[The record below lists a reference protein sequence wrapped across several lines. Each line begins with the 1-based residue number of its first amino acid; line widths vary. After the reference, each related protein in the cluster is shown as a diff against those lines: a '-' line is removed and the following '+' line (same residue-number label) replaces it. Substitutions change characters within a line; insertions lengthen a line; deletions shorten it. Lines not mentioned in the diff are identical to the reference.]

1 MSVGQAA
8 ASALC
13 LFSVSY
19 SILHDLCTF
28 PLPGWWRLLGISYY
42 GIVGALIVLII
53 ALAAR
58 RSTSVRTLQQTRLF
72 FASTLLS
79 LAPILLLTVLP
90 ELFQLRMHIDGP
102 QSMVFLIFFPL
113 GTGYALLRYDLL
125 IFDMYVRR
133 AVTWATGAV
142 SLVLLGYLLFTIGS
156 QLVGGNTSLALAGLL
171 GAGVLSAPYVWWLAR
186 RLTERFFFPESRYY
200 AARLKESHA
209 RQGLETFDLRL
220 AAHQLVL
227 DVLTTLRS
235 PEAAIFILD
244 EESGTLCLTLLPRRE
259 AGGGLLCQLGPLL
272 MTPPAEAPPRIAAQG
287 SAIGLLRGSPRPLF
301 LSEIASGAKASG
313 LARYLKGRASGA
325 GPDPLLAAIETPG
338 GKLVGIV
345 AVGER
350 GDQQL
355 YAGPELE
362 VLQRLIFRAAS
373 AIETARLYELATR
386 QQAASR
392 RELEQAYER
401 QRQLNEEKDQ
411 FIIHVSHELRTPLS
425 EVSGYLDLLA
435 AAGPELAPETGALFI
450 QKAQHGSDELLRLV
464 ESILNAAQSSFAPP
478 LPLHMEPVAL
488 ATVVQEVID
497 HLDPQAAWDHTIEV
511 QVAEPVRVLADAHAL
526 HLTIGNLL
534 SNALKYTPAGTPICV
549 RAVLDQ
555 AADGREPL
563 VCIQVQDEGPGI
575 PASEA
580 PLLFG
585 KFARLQRD
593 VSGSVRGTGLGL
605 YINKQLVE
613 SMGGRIWVESSGVEG
628 EGSLFAFTLR
638 QAGTP

>member
-1 MSVGQAA
+1 
-8 ASALC
+8 
-13 LFSVSY
+13 
-19 SILHDLCTF
+19 
-28 PLPGWWRLLGISYY
+28 
-42 GIVGALIVLII
+42 
-53 ALAAR
+53 
-58 RSTSVRTLQQTRLF
+58 
-72 FASTLLS
+72 
-79 LAPILLLTVLP
+79 
-90 ELFQLRMHIDGP
+90 
-102 QSMVFLIFFPL
+102 
-113 GTGYALLRYDLL
+113 
-125 IFDMYVRR
+125 MYVRR
-133 AVTWATGAV
+133 AVTWASGAV
-142 SLVLLGYLLFTIGS
+142 SLVLLGYLLFAIGS
-156 QLVGGNTSLALAGLL
+156 QLVGSNVSLVLAGLL

-200 AARLKESHA
+200 AARLKEAHA

-227 DVLTTLRS
+227 DVLTMLRS

-244 EESGTLCLTLLPRRE
+244 EESGALCLTRLPQRE
-259 AGGGLLCQLGPLL
+259 AGGGPGPGGLLCQLGPLL
-272 MTPPAEAPPRIAAQG
+272 TAPPAEASPRIAAQG
-287 SAIGLLRGSPRPLF
+287 PAIGLLRGSPRPLF
-301 LSEIASGAKASG
+301 LSEITRGAKASG
-313 LARYLKGRASGA
+313 VARYLKSRASGA
-325 GPDPLLAAIETPG
+325 GPDPLLAAIATPA

-362 VLQRLIFRAAS
+362 VLQRLIFRAAP
-373 AIETARLYELATR
+373 AIEAARLYELATR

-401 QRQLNEEKDQ
+401 QRRLNEEKDQ

-435 AAGPELAPETGALFI
+435 AAGSELAPETCALFV

-478 LPLHMEPVAL
+478 LPLHMEAVAL

-497 HLDPQAAWDHTIEV
+497 HLDPQSAGDHTIEV
-511 QVAEPVRVLADAHAL
+511 QVAAPVRVLADAHAL
-526 HLTIGNLL
+526 HLTLGNLL

-549 RAVLDQ
+549 RAVADQ
-555 AADGREPL
+555 TADAREPL
-563 VCIQVQDEGPGI
+563 VCIQVQDGGPGI
-575 PASEA
+575 PPSEA

-585 KFARLQRD
+585 KFVRLQRD
-593 VSGSVRGTGLGL
+593 LSGSVRGSGLGL

-638 QAGTP
+638 QAGAPQDTEHPPAESAPA

>member
-1 MSVGQAA
+1 V
-8 ASALC
+8 
-13 LFSVSY
+13 
-19 SILHDLCTF
+19 
-28 PLPGWWRLLGISYY
+28 
-42 GIVGALIVLII
+42 
-53 ALAAR
+53 
-58 RSTSVRTLQQTRLF
+58 
-72 FASTLLS
+72 
-79 LAPILLLTVLP
+79 
-90 ELFQLRMHIDGP
+90 
-102 QSMVFLIFFPL
+102 
-113 GTGYALLRYDLL
+113 
-125 IFDMYVRR
+125 
-133 AVTWATGAV
+133 
-142 SLVLLGYLLFTIGS
+142 
-156 QLVGGNTSLALAGLL
+156 
-171 GAGVLSAPYVWWLAR
+171 
-186 RLTERFFFPESRYY
+186 
-200 AARLKESHA
+200 
-209 RQGLETFDLRL
+209 
-220 AAHQLVL
+220 
-227 DVLTTLRS
+227 
-235 PEAAIFILD
+235 
-244 EESGTLCLTLLPRRE
+244 
-259 AGGGLLCQLGPLL
+259 
-272 MTPPAEAPPRIAAQG
+272 
-287 SAIGLLRGSPRPLF
+287 
-301 LSEIASGAKASG
+301 
-313 LARYLKGRASGA
+313 ARYLKSRASGA
-325 GPDPLLAAIETPG
+325 GPDPLLAAIATPA

-362 VLQRLIFRAAS
+362 VLQRLIFRAAP
-373 AIETARLYELATR
+373 AIEAARLYELATR